1 MRKAGV
7 IGYLVL
13 SLLFVSLSE
22 DDLPLETKT
31 QGWNLADKDPKQ
43 TRRIHVSVFMFIYTS
58 H

>member
-13 SLLFVSLSE
+13 SLLFLSLSE

-31 QGWNLADKDPKQ
+31 RGWNLADKDPKQ
-43 TRRIHVSVFMFIYTS
+43 TRMIHVSVFMLIYTS